1 MSSES
6 HYRELDLEPTATREE
21 IKRAYMDLVIVW
33 HPDRFAHNSSLR
45 AKAEQKLKR
54 INIAYQFILERS
66 TVPSA
71 TPERPRSHE
80 DRPNRQTTTN
90 SRNST
95 ERGDGAGSESPS
107 QQSLEAKKREA
118 GFGIFFL
125 LTVFFVVLILWR
137 NIGFALGISTIL
149 MAMRYALG
157 WSVPRAGG
165 NPPHDSPPFI

>member
-21 IKRAYMDLVIVW
+21 IKRAYMELVIVW
-33 HPDRFAHNSSLR
+33 HPDRFAHNPSLR

-54 INIAYQFILERS
+54 INIAYQSILERS

-107 QQSLEAKKREA
+107 QEAKKREA
-118 GFGIFFL
+118 GFEIFFL
-125 LTVFFVVLILWR
+125 LTVFFVVLIRWG
-137 NIGFALGISTIL
+137 NIGFALGSALIL
-149 MAMRYALG
+149 MALLHALR
-157 WSVPRAGG
+157 WRVPRAGG